1 MSSFSAGESKHSD
14 CIVLQH
20 TSKVVSVSWGPDN
33 KIVSGTTNG
42 VVCVWDART
51 HNLLW
56 SSKRGE
62 GHVGEYTNPDVFSV
76 SFSPDGKH
84 IVSGAA
90 DESVCVWDA
99 MTGKLLH
106 TLNVPEYG
114 VNSVSFS
121 PLGKK
126 ILSGSE
132 SGSVKMWDW
141 DAVDKEWYET
151 YTDIP
156 DPYLGAQVHG
166 IRCVIFSP
174 NGKYILECRNNKTMR
189 MRDLENNISLGLSG
203 DSPSDRY
210 IQTDYTILS
219 ASFSPD
225 GKRIVSGSDDSIVRV
240 WEAKVWGDGDV
251 LLVLEGHEGRVRSV
265 SWNPKGDAIASGSDD
280 KTVRV
285 WDATY
290 GYCLHTLTAH
300 ESKVM
305 SVSWSPNGDQFVSG
319 SLDKTVRI
327 WDVPVARKK
336 RKYINNTDTKD
347 TLQVPFVEPP
357 SDEICIICMD
367 AFDIKSIAT
376 HGYAVR
382 LECGHFFHRSCIKQW
397 QKPGETEVDPLEYE
411 EGVTY
416 SQSGYQMPG
425 TKCPVCR
432 EIAKNMFPDGI
443 LRLRF

>member
-1 MSSFSAGESKHSD
+1 MSSFSAGESKHSEGN
-14 CIVLQH
+14 VALQH

-33 KIVSGTTNG
+33 KIVSGTFDG
-42 VVCVWDART
+42 VVRVWDTRS
-51 HNLLW
+51 HDLLW
-56 SSKRGE
+56 SSTEGE
-62 GHVGEYTNPDVFSV
+62 GVVLSV
-76 SFSPDGKH
+76 SFSQDGKH

-90 DESVCVWDA
+90 DNTICVWDT
-99 MTGKLLH
+99 MTGKLLD
-106 TLNVPEYG
+106 TLETEDD

-121 PLGKK
+121 PLGDK
-126 ILSGSE
+126 ILSGTD
-132 SGSVKMWDW
+132 SGVVQIWDW
-141 DAVDKEWYET
+141 NAVGKEWYDNYESLKE
-151 YTDIP
+151 DSI
-156 DPYLGAQVHG
+156 L
-166 IRCVIFSP
+166 CVIFSP
-174 NGKYILECRNNKTMR
+174 DGKYILECLNNKTMR
-189 MRDLENNISLGLSG
+189 MRDLETKGSVLGAAPEAG
-203 DSPSDRY
+203 DLDYRERY
-210 IQTDYTILS
+210 IQTEHTILS

-240 WEAKVWGDGDV
+240 WEAKVWGDGDL

-265 SWNPKGDAIASGSDD
+265 SWNPKGDTIVSGSDD

-290 GYCLHTLTAH
+290 GYCLHILTGH
-300 ESKVM
+300 ESRVA
-305 SVSWSPNGDQFVSG
+305 SVSWSPEGNQIVSG
-319 SLDKTVRI
+319 SLDKTARV
-327 WDVPVARKK
+327 WDVPIARKK
-336 RKYINNTDTKD
+336 RKYAKNTD

-432 EIAKNMFPDGI
+432 KIAKKMFPDGI